1 MGVLIEPK
9 IIVYRVTKG
18 EEEGE
23 EKKKK
28 KTHAFHT
35 RPWRVNRSG
44 TEDS

>member
-28 KTHAFHT
+28 NTCVSH
-35 RPWRVNRSG
+35 SSL
-44 TEDS
+44 ES

>member
-9 IIVYRVTKG
+9 IIVYRVTK
-18 EEEGE
+18 EDEK
-23 EKKKK
+23 EKKE